1 MVYRVLCLLLVGLS
15 AASVCAGDAD
25 SLWDNDRYYYLPVS
39 GTEF

>member
-1 MVYRVLCLLLVGLS
+1 MVYKALCLLLLGLA
-15 AASVCAGDAD
+15 AASVHAGDAD